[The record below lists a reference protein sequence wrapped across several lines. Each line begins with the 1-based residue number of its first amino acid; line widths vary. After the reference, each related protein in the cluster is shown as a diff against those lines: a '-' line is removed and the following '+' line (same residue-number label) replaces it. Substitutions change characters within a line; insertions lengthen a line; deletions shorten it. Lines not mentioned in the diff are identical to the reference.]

1 MILDIILLV
10 VGFIIFLKETNIF
23 VDDASSITDNFQI
36 SEILIELISIVFP
49 KTVTYIAVTRKG

>member
-23 VDDASSITDNFQI
+23 VDGALSITDNFQI

>member
-23 VDDASSITDNFQI
+23 VDDALSITDNFQI

>member
-23 VDDASSITDNFQI
+23 VDGASSITDNFQI

-49 KTVTYIAVTRKG
+49 KTVTYIAVTRNG